1 VTKELGKARAL
12 TGILAAQSAEMRAK
26 GAALIQQAD
35 RLLCES
41 WNERM
46 WSDGEPIDP
55 SPTIDQAINGGF
67 PCWKSSVHGAR
78 RRTTSIWQL
87 LSTRRPPSCTILQA
101 VCAAA
106 SAPRTGGVR
115 RRPCSNLIGS
125 CFTPEW
131 RSRLRSQQESLTLAY
146 SNHERTPKVQT
157 ATAYLETLNPE
168 QRRAVEH
175 GPAGGL
181 ASPPLLVIAGA
192 GSGKT
197 NTLAH
202 RVAHLIVQGAD
213 PRRILLMTFSRRAAS
228 EMTKRVERIAR
239 KVLGDNAGIMTDAL
253 TWAGTYHGIGARL
266 LREYAEQ
273 IGLDPAF
280 TIHDRED
287 SADLMNLVR
296 HEKGFSK
303 TESRFPTKGA
313 CLSIYSRC
321 VNAEMPIEQVI
332 GTSYPWCA
340 GWAAELK
347 ELFAAYVEAKQKQN
361 VLDYDDLLLY
371 WAQMVGDAGFA
382 DDIGGR
388 FDHVLV
394 DEYQD
399 TNRLQS
405 SILLALKPGGRG
417 LTVVGDDA
425 QSIYSFRAATV
436 RNILDFPN
444 QFSPPANI
452 ITLDR
457 NYRSTQTILAAANG
471 VISLSKERFTKNL
484 WTERTSGAKPQLVT
498 VRDEADQARFIVERI
513 LENRESG
520 TLLKEQAV
528 LFRTS
533 SHSGPLEIE
542 LTRRN
547 IPFVKFGGLK
557 FLDAAHI
564 KDMLALLRFVE
575 NPRDR
580 VAGFRLLHL
589 LPGIGSATAQ
599 RVLDHM
605 AEAADPI
612 TALAGIP
619 TPPRTG
625 DDWKGFV
632 ETLGNLRYSEWPVD
646 LERARLWYEP
656 HLDRIHEDAE
666 TRRADLL
673 QLEQIAS
680 GYPSRER
687 FLTELTLDPP
697 DATSDQAGVPLLDED
712 YLILSTIHSAKGQE
726 WKSVYLLNVV
736 DGCMPS
742 DLGAGTSAEI
752 EEERRL
758 LYVAMTRAKDDLHLV
773 VPQRFFVHGQHAQGD
788 RHLYA
793 SRTRFIP
800 EKLLGLF
807 ERTAWPFVPA
817 GTGARTAGPGPRVD
831 IGARMRGMWR

>member
-1 VTKELGKARAL
+1 MPDDMSPSWPSSRHYIIANKAR
-12 TGILAAQSAEMRAK
+12 IR
-26 GAALIQQAD
+26 D
-35 RLLCES
+35 RTIRRL
-41 WNERM
+41 
-46 WSDGEPIDP
+46 GEYV
-55 SPTIDQAINGGF
+55 S
-67 PCWKSSVHGAR
+67 
-78 RRTTSIWQL
+78 
-87 LSTRRPPSCTILQA
+87 
-101 VCAAA
+101 AAA
-106 SAPRTGGVR
+106 T
-115 RRPCSNLIGS
+115 
-125 CFTPEW
+125 
-131 RSRLRSQQESLTLAY
+131 
-146 SNHERTPKVQT
+146 
-157 ATAYLETLNPE
+157 YLEALNPE

-175 GPAGGL
+175 GVL
-181 ASPPLLVIAGA
+181 EKDCSPRSPLLVIAGA

-202 RVAHLIVQGAD
+202 RVAHLIVNGAD

-239 KVLGDNAGIMTDAL
+239 KVMGDSAGIMIDAL
-253 TWAGTYHGIGARL
+253 HWAGTFHGIGARL
-266 LREYAEQ
+266 LRDYSDQ
-273 IGLDPAF
+273 ISLNPAF

-287 SADLMNLVR
+287 SADLMNLTR
-296 HEKGFSK
+296 HQLGLSK
-303 TESRFPTKGA
+303 TESRFPTKGT
-313 CLSIYSRC
+313 CLAIYSRC
-321 VNAEMPIEQVI
+321 VNAETPIEQVL
-332 GTSYPWCA
+332 GTSFPWCS

-347 ELFAAYVEAKQKQN
+347 ELFAAYVEVKQKQN

-371 WAQMVGDAGFA
+371 WAQTMNDSGLAEE
-382 DDIGGR
+382 IGGR

-399 TNRLQS
+399 TNRLQA

-436 RNILDFPN
+436 RNILEFPA
-444 QFSPPANI
+444 QFSPPAEI

-457 NYRSTQTILAAANG
+457 NYRSTQAILAAANG
-471 VISLSKERFTKNL
+471 VIDLAKERFTKNL
-484 WTERTSGAKPQLVT
+484 WTERTSGAKPQLIA
-498 VRDEADQARFIVERI
+498 VRDESDQARCIVERI

-520 TLLKEQAV
+520 TILKQQAV

-533 SHSGPLEIE
+533 HHSGPLEIE

-580 VAGFRLLHL
+580 VAGFRLMHL
-589 LPGIGSATAQ
+589 IPGVGPASAQ
-599 RVLDHM
+599 RVLDHL
-605 AEAADPI
+605 AERSDPI
-612 TALAGIP
+612 AAMAHAP
-619 TPPRTG
+619 APPRAG
-625 DDWKGFV
+625 EDWTTFIGAV
-632 ETLGNLRYSEWPVD
+632 SDLRRSNWPAD

-666 TRRADLL
+666 TRRADLI
-673 QLEQIAS
+673 QLELIAS

-697 DATSDQAGVPLLDED
+697 DATSGRAGAPLLDED

-726 WKSVYLLNVV
+726 WKSVFVLNVV
-736 DGCMPS
+736 DGCIPS
-742 DLGAGTSAEI
+742 DLGTGTSAEI

-758 LYVAMTRAKDDLHLV
+758 LYVAMTRAKDDLHLM
-773 VPQRFFVHGQHAQGD
+773 VPQRFFTHGQNAQGD
-788 RHLYA
+788 RHVYV

-800 EKLLGLF
+800 DRLLDLF
-807 ERTAWPFVPA
+807 EKTTWPLPTVGTA
-817 GTGARTAGPGPRVD
+817 ARSATRGPRIDV
-831 IGARMRGMWR
+831 GARMRSMWR

>member
-1 VTKELGKARAL
+1 
-12 TGILAAQSAEMRAK
+12 M
-26 GAALIQQAD
+26 
-35 RLLCES
+35 
-41 WNERM
+41 
-46 WSDGEPIDP
+46 P
-55 SPTIDQAINGGF
+55 
-67 PCWKSSVHGAR
+67 
-78 RRTTSIWQL
+78 
-87 LSTRRPPSCTILQA
+87 
-101 VCAAA
+101 AAA
-106 SAPRTGGVR
+106 P
-115 RRPCSNLIGS
+115 
-125 CFTPEW
+125 
-131 RSRLRSQQESLTLAY
+131 
-146 SNHERTPKVQT
+146 
-157 ATAYLETLNPE
+157 YLDSLNPE

-175 GPAGGL
+175 G
-181 ASPPLLVIAGA
+181 ASGEGPFGPLLVIAGA

-202 RVAHLIVQGAD
+202 RVAHLMVNGAD

-228 EMTKRVERIAR
+228 EMTRRVERITR
-239 KVLGDNAGIMTDAL
+239 KVMGDKAGVMTDAL
-253 TWAGTYHGIGARL
+253 AWAGTFHGIGARL
-266 LREYAEQ
+266 LREYSEQ
-273 IGLDPAF
+273 IGLDLAF

-287 SADLMNLVR
+287 SADLINLIR

-303 TESRFPTKGA
+303 TKDRFPTKGTCVA
-313 CLSIYSRC
+313 IYSRC
-321 VNAEMPIEQVI
+321 VNAETPIEQVL
-332 GTSYPWCA
+332 GASFPWCA

-347 ELFAAYVEAKQKQN
+347 ELFAAYVEAKQQQN

-371 WAQMVGDAGFA
+371 WAQTMSDPALA
-382 DDIGGR
+382 SDIGGR

-405 SILLALKPGGRG
+405 SILLALKPQGSG

-436 RNILDFPN
+436 RNILDFPK
-444 QFSPPANI
+444 QFSPPADI

-457 NYRSTQTILAAANG
+457 NYRSTQAILAAANG
-471 VISLSKERFTKNL
+471 VIDLARERFTKNL
-484 WTERTSGAKPQLVT
+484 WTDRAAGGKPQLVT
-498 VRDEADQARFIVERI
+498 VRDEADQARCIVERI

-520 TLLKEQAV
+520 TLLKQQAV

-533 SHSGPLEIE
+533 SHSGPLEVE

-557 FLDAAHI
+557 FLDAAHV

-580 VAGFRLLHL
+580 VAGFRLMHL
-589 LPGIGSATAQ
+589 IPGVGPASAQ
-599 RVLDHM
+599 RALDLM
-605 AEAADPI
+605 AEAPDPFAALARAPVPPRAGEDWRTFI
-612 TALAGIP
+612 TAV
-619 TPPRTG
+619 T
-625 DDWKGFV
+625 
-632 ETLGNLRYSEWPVD
+632 ELRHSNWPAD
-646 LERARLWYEP
+646 IERARLWYVP

-666 TRRADLL
+666 TRRADLI

-712 YLILSTIHSAKGQE
+712 YLILSTVHSAKGQE
-726 WKSVYLLNVV
+726 WKSVFVLNVV

-742 DLGAGTSAEI
+742 DLGAGTSAEL

-773 VPQRFFVHGQHAQGD
+773 VPQRFFTHNQHAKGD
-788 RHLYA
+788 RHVYA
-793 SRTRFIP
+793 ARTRFIP
-800 EKLLGLF
+800 ERLLGLF
-807 ERTAWPFVPA
+807 ERTVWPLAVAGAAARPA
-817 GTGARTAGPGPRVD
+817 SQGPRIDVGARTRA
-831 IGARMRGMWR
+831 MWR

>member
-1 VTKELGKARAL
+1 M
-12 TGILAAQSAEMRAK
+12 LADSK
-26 GAALIQQAD
+26 D
-35 RLLCES
+35 
-41 WNERM
+41 
-46 WSDGEPIDP
+46 
-55 SPTIDQAINGGF
+55 
-67 PCWKSSVHGAR
+67 K
-78 RRTTSIWQL
+78 
-87 LSTRRPPSCTILQA
+87 
-101 VCAAA
+101 
-106 SAPRTGGVR
+106 
-115 RRPCSNLIGS
+115 
-125 CFTPEW
+125 
-131 RSRLRSQQESLTLAY
+131 
-146 SNHERTPKVQT
+146 
-157 ATAYLETLNPE
+157 YLDALNPA

-175 GPAGGL
+175 GVGPNGTIGA
-181 ASPPLLVIAGA
+181 PLLVIAGA

-202 RVAHLIVQGAD
+202 RVAHLIVSGAD

-239 KVLGDNAGIMTDAL
+239 RVLGYNAVIRTDAL
-253 TWAGTYHGIGARL
+253 SGAGTFHGIGAGR
-266 LREYAEQ
+266 LREHSDQ
-273 IGLDPAF
+273 IGPEPAF

-287 SADLMNLVR
+287 SADLINLVR
-296 HEKGFSK
+296 HDLGLSK
-303 TESRFPTKGA
+303 TESRFPTKGT
-313 CLSIYSRC
+313 CLAIYSRC
-321 VNAEMPIEQVI
+321 VNTEMPIESVL
-332 GTSYPWCA
+332 GAFYPWCS
-340 GWAAELK
+340 GWVNELK
-347 ELFAAYVEAKQKQN
+347 RLFAAYVDAKQQQN

-371 WAQMVGDAGFA
+371 WAQMVTDAALA
-382 DDIGGR
+382 DEIGSR
-388 FDHVLV
+388 FDHVMV

-436 RNILDFPN
+436 RNILDFPD
-444 QFSPPANI
+444 QFSPKAEI

-457 NYRSTQTILAAANG
+457 NYRSTEPILSAANG
-471 VISLSKERFTKNL
+471 VIALAKERFTKNL
-484 WTERTSGAKPQLVT
+484 WTERTSSRKPQLVA
-498 VRDEADQARFIVERI
+498 VRDEADQARYVVEQV
-513 LENRESG
+513 LANREEG
-520 TLLKEQAV
+520 ALLKHQAV

-557 FLDAAHI
+557 FLDAAHV

-580 VAGFRLLHL
+580 VAGFRILHL
-589 LPGIGSATAQ
+589 LPGVGPSSAQ
-599 RVLDHM
+599 RVLDRM

-612 TALAGIP
+612 AALCALP
-619 TPPRTG
+619 SPPRAG
-625 DDWKGFV
+625 EDWKGFV
-632 ETLGNLRYSEWPVD
+632 RAIENLRYSEWPVD
-646 LERARLWYEP
+646 IERARLWYEP

-666 TRRADLL
+666 VRRADLI

-697 DATSDQAGVPLLDED
+697 DATGDQAGPPLLDED

-726 WKSVYLLNVV
+726 WKSVFVLNVV

-742 DLGAGTSAEI
+742 DLGAGTSAEL

-758 LYVAMTRAKDDLHLV
+758 LYVAMTRAKDDLHLT
-773 VPQRFFVHGQHAQGD
+773 VPQRFFVHGQSAKGD
-788 RHLYA
+788 RHMYA

-800 EKLLGLF
+800 ERLVPLF
-807 ERTAWPFVPA
+807 ERTTWPLARPA
-817 GTGARTAGPGPRVD
+817 AAAPTDRAAPVD
-831 IGARMRGMWR
+831 IRAKMRGMWR